1 MAKKP
6 EKNVGAPPWMV
17 TFADLMALLLT
28 MFVLLLS
35 FSTMD
40 VDRYKKIAGAMS
52 ESFGLSALTR
62 LSGMIEVEGFFTGKH
77 IKQVAPKAAI
87 SIDLPDVIGETPMEN
102 EALEALPDEM
112 SEDQMA
118 DEAIQENLR
127 RVLASVL
134 DGKQIS
140 IEESGD
146 QTIITFT
153 DEIAFPAGS
162 ERLAETFLP
171 TMDKL
176 ISVLA
181 EAEGQIIVAGHTDD
195 RPISTARFRSN
206 WDLSTARAVSVVH
219 QILKSG
225 KIAPERVTAQ
235 GYADSRPL
243 VANDSPENRAL
254 NRRVEISIRKR

>member
-1 MAKKP
+1 MFKKLLIANRGEIACRVIKTAKKMGITTVAIYSDAD
-6 EKNVGAPPWMV
+6 KN
-17 TFADLMALLLT
+17 ALH
-28 MFVLLLS
+28 
-35 FSTMD
+35 
-40 VDRYKKIAGAMS
+40 
-52 ESFGLSALTR
+52 
-62 LSGMIEVEGFFTGKH
+62 VE
-77 IKQVAPKAAI
+77 
-87 SIDLPDVIGETPMEN
+87 
-102 EALEALPDEM
+102 
-112 SEDQMA
+112 MA

-127 RVLASVL
+127 RVLASEL
-134 DGKQIS
+134 EGKQIS

>member
-1 MAKKP
+1 MAENPKKSG
-6 EKNVGAPPWMV
+6 GAPPWMV

-40 VDRYKKIAGAMS
+40 VERYKKIAGAMS
-52 ESFGLSALTR
+52 DSFGLSALSR
-62 LSGMIEVEGFFTGKH
+62 LSGMVEVEGFFTGKH
-77 IKQVAPKAAI
+77 IKQVTPKPVV
-87 SIDLPDVIGETPMEN
+87 SIDLPEVIGQTPMEI
-102 EALEALPDEM
+102 EAPEALPEDIA
-112 SEDQMA
+112 EDQAAAM
-118 DEAIQENLR
+118 EVQENLR
-127 RVLASVL
+127 RVMASEIE
-134 DGKQIS
+134 GEQIS
-140 IEESGD
+140 VEESGD
-146 QTIITFT
+146 QTVITFT

-162 ERLAETFLP
+162 EQLAETFLP
-171 TMDKL
+171 IMDKL
-176 ISVLA
+176 ISVLT

-195 RPISTARFRSN
+195 RPIKTTRFRSN

-225 KIAPERVTAQ
+225 KIAPDHVTAE

-254 NRRVEISIRKR
+254 NRRVELSIRKR